1 MTPIPRAWLTETGYI
16 ALGLGDG
23 PVRALP
29 ERDEDIGFTVPLFD
43 QAAIDAAVAAEREWL
58 RELVEAVR
66 NANAMEGAADGTFRL
81 PNAEQTRAWLALL
94 SALYGA
100 AP

>member
-1 MTPIPRAWLTETGYI
+1 MTPTPRAWLTEGGRD
-16 ALGLGDG
+16 ALQDGDG
-23 PVRALP
+23 PVRAMP
-29 ERDEDIGFTVPLFD
+29 AENDEIGFTVPLFN
-43 QAAIDAAVAAEREWL
+43 QAAIDAAVAAERERL
-58 RELVEAVR
+58 RAFVEAVR